1 MRNSVSGNGP
11 IKPLLPKDDNVV
23 TDEQGGGPKPV
34 APTRY
39 ISQASKDE
47 GYSSDSSVEKIS
59 DRKVEANPGKPLKTV
74 LQDFNSVFADVRSK
88 VKRAATEQRIGPR
101 AMPNWYHNH
110 VGSDPRYPVAF
121 VRALQH
127 MAPDVA
133 NDKELKA
140 EVQSNLAEVETHL
153 SPDEGFVEDRTLQAI
168 SSRELI
174 DLVEAEI
181 TYHVLL
187 GNTEQ
192 AKQRA
197 DKWVKYHSNKEI
209 VAFPVQDAKLD
220 ITRDLRLPVEP
231 KSP

>member
-11 IKPLLPKDDNVV
+11 IKSLLPQDDNGV
-23 TDEQGGGPKPV
+23 TDEQKGVPKPV
-34 APTRY
+34 APTCY
-39 ISQASKDE
+39 ISQASEDE

-59 DRKVEANPGKPLKTV
+59 DRKVEAHTGKPLKKV

-88 VKRAATEQRIGPR
+88 VKRATSEQRIEPR
-101 AMPNWYHNH
+101 AMPNWYRDH

-140 EVQSNLAEVETHL
+140 EVQSNLAEVEAHL
-153 SPDEGFVEDRTLQAI
+153 SLGEGFEDRTLQAM
-168 SSRELI
+168 SSRDLI

-197 DKWVKYHSNKEI
+197 EKWVKYHSNREI
-209 VAFPVQDAKLD
+209 VAFPVQDANLD
-220 ITRDLRLPVEP
+220 ISRDLRLPVEP

>member
-11 IKPLLPKDDNVV
+11 IGPLLPQDDHGVN
-23 TDEQGGGPKPV
+23 EQRGVPKPV

-39 ISQASKDE
+39 ISQASEDE
-47 GYSSDSSVEKIS
+47 GYSSDSVEKIS

-88 VKRAATEQRIGPR
+88 VKRAATEQRIEPR
-101 AMPNWYHNH
+101 AMPNWYRDH

-140 EVQSNLAEVETHL
+140 EVQSNLAEVEAHL
-153 SPDEGFVEDRTLQAI
+153 SPDEELVEDPTLQEI

>member
-11 IKPLLPKDDNVV
+11 IKPLLPPDDNSVN
-23 TDEQGGGPKPV
+23 DEQREVPKPV

-39 ISQASKDE
+39 ISQVSQDE

-59 DRKVEANPGKPLKTV
+59 DRKVEAKPVKPLKEV

-88 VKRAATEQRIGPR
+88 VKRAATEQLIGPR
-101 AMPNWYHNH
+101 AMPNWYHDH

-140 EVQSNLAEVETHL
+140 EVQSNLAEVEAHL
-153 SPDEGFVEDRTLQAI
+153 SPDEGFVGDRTLQVM
-168 SSRELI
+168 SSRERI

-187 GNTEQ
+187 GNTEKAQ
-192 AKQRA
+192 QRA
-197 DKWVKYHSNKEI
+197 DKWAQYHRDKEI
-209 VAFPVQDAKLD
+209 IAFPVQDAKLD
-220 ITRDLRLPVEP
+220 ITRNLRLPGG
-231 KSP
+231 SR

>member
-1 MRNSVSGNGP
+1 
-11 IKPLLPKDDNVV
+11 
-23 TDEQGGGPKPV
+23 
-34 APTRY
+34 
-39 ISQASKDE
+39 
-47 GYSSDSSVEKIS
+47 
-59 DRKVEANPGKPLKTV
+59 
-74 LQDFNSVFADVRSK
+74 
-88 VKRAATEQRIGPR
+88 
-101 AMPNWYHNH
+101 MPNWYHDH

-140 EVQSNLAEVETHL
+140 EVQSNLAEVEAHL
-153 SPDEGFVEDRTLQAI
+153 SPDGGLVEDPALQVI

-209 VAFPVQDAKLD
+209 VAFPVQDARLD

>member
-1 MRNSVSGNGP
+1 MANSVSGNGP
-11 IKPLLPKDDNVV
+11 IKPSFPQDDNGVNDKQREV
-23 TDEQGGGPKPV
+23 PEPV
-34 APTRY
+34 EPTRY
-39 ISQASKDE
+39 ISQVSQDE

-59 DRKVEANPGKPLKTV
+59 DRKVEARPGKPLKKV

-88 VKRAATEQRIGPR
+88 VKRAATEQRKEPR
-101 AMPNWYHNH
+101 AMPNWYHDH

-140 EVQSNLAEVETHL
+140 QVQSNLAEVETHL
-153 SPDEGFVEDRTLQAI
+153 SPDEGIVEDHKLQAM

-187 GNTEQ
+187 GNTEK
-192 AKQRA
+192 AKQLA

-209 VAFPVQDAKLD
+209 IAFPVQDAKLD

>member
-11 IKPLLPKDDNVV
+11 IKPLLPEDDNGV
-23 TDEQGGGPKPV
+23 TGEQKGVPKPV
-34 APTRY
+34 APTGY
-39 ISQASKDE
+39 ISQASEDE

-59 DRKVEANPGKPLKTV
+59 DRKVEAHPGKPLKKV

-88 VKRAATEQRIGPR
+88 VKRAASEQRIELR
-101 AMPNWYHNH
+101 TMPNWYRDH

-140 EVQSNLAEVETHL
+140 EVQSNVGEVEAHL
-153 SPDEGFVEDRTLQAI
+153 SLGEGFEDRTLQAM

>member
-1 MRNSVSGNGP
+1 MRNSVSGSGP
-11 IKPLLPKDDNVV
+11 IKPLLPEDDNVV
-23 TDEQGGGPKPV
+23 NDEQRGIPKPV

-39 ISQASKDE
+39 ISQASEDE
-47 GYSSDSSVEKIS
+47 GYSSDSVEKIS

-101 AMPNWYHNH
+101 AMPNWYHDH

-140 EVQSNLAEVETHL
+140 EVQSNLAEVEAHL
-153 SPDEGFVEDRTLQAI
+153 SPDGGLVEDPALQVI

-209 VAFPVQDAKLD
+209 VAFTVQDARLD

>member
-11 IKPLLPKDDNVV
+11 IKPLLPEDDNVV
-23 TDEQGGGPKPV
+23 NDEQRGIPKPV

-39 ISQASKDE
+39 ISQASEDE
-47 GYSSDSSVEKIS
+47 GYSSDSVEKIS

-101 AMPNWYHNH
+101 AMPNWYRDH

-153 SPDEGFVEDRTLQAI
+153 SPDEGLVEDRTLQVI

-181 TYHVLL
+181 TYHILL

-209 VAFPVQDAKLD
+209 VAFPVQDARLD